1 MHDGSFHD
9 STRFEFEMQ
18 LFAYCNIIILEY
30 LLLCKSITLTFY
42 DLFNPRHKSTAF
54 GNPTFQTFDCGKL
67 TIGNEY
73 DLCIFVDFADRSD
86 DVLLLNKD
94 HGEETVFT
102 GTLMKEKTAVS
113 VIFEDDDEIEV
124 RI

>member
-1 MHDGSFHD
+1 MKLYLPSWK
-9 STRFEFEMQ
+9 
-18 LFAYCNIIILEY
+18 YIIL
-30 LLLCKSITLTFY
+30 TFHNEC
-42 DLFNPRHKSTAF
+42 NPHHISTAF
-54 GNPTFQTFDCGKL
+54 GNPTFQAFDCGKL
-67 TIGNEY
+67 TFGGEY
-73 DLCIFVDFADRSD
+73 DLCIFVDFTDRSD

-94 HGEETVFT
+94 HGEETVFV

>member
-1 MHDGSFHD
+1 MLIF
-9 STRFEFEMQ
+9 
-18 LFAYCNIIILEY
+18 
-30 LLLCKSITLTFY
+30 
-42 DLFNPRHKSTAF
+42 TAF
-54 GNPTFQTFDCGKL
+54 GNPKFQAFECGKL
-67 TIGNEY
+67 TIGSEY

-94 HGEETVFT
+94 HGEETVFV
-102 GTLMKEKTAVS
+102 GKLMKEKTAVS